1 MYCVYATQQGNTQS
15 DGGRPAHS
23 EAVVQDVAQEKEYD
37 EPHGQVLAILLL
49 STLLQER
56 LSVVWREPPVVA

>member
-1 MYCVYATQQGNTQS
+1 
-15 DGGRPAHS
+15 
-23 EAVVQDVAQEKEYD
+23 VVQEVALEKEYD